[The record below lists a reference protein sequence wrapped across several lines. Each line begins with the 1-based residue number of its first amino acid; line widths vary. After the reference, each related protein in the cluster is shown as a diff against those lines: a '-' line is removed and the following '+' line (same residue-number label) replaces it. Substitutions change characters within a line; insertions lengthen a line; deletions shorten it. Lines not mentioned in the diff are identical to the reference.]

1 MDEMIIQSANEA
13 TRMAPV
19 RSSTNS
25 KLAEERLARKSVE
38 NNSQAEEK
46 KKSEEPSSK
55 SIETAVS
62 EINNYVEKFSTKISF
77 SIDAESER
85 PMIIVKDS
93 ETGEVIRQIPA
104 KELLSLSEKMEEI
117 AGIIFD
123 GRV

>member
-1 MDEMIIQSANEA
+1 MDEMIIQSATEA

-19 RSSTNS
+19 HSSTNS
-25 KLAEERLARKSVE
+25 KLAEERLARKNVE
-38 NNSQAEEK
+38 QKTQTDEK
-46 KKSEEPSSK
+46 KKSEEPSTK
-55 SIETAVS
+55 AVEEAVT

-77 SIDAESER
+77 SIDAKSKR

-93 ETGEVIRQIPA
+93 TTGDVIRQIPA

>member
-1 MDEMIIQSANEA
+1 MDEIIIQSASEA
-13 TRMAPV
+13 ARMAPV

-25 KLAEERLARKSVE
+25 KLAEERLARKNVE
-38 NNSQAEEK
+38 QNSQADEK
-46 KKSEEPSSK
+46 KKSDEPSK
-55 SIETAVS
+55 KAIEEAVV
-62 EINNYVEKFSTKISF
+62 EISNYVEKFSTKISF
-77 SIDAESER
+77 SFDEKTDR

-104 KELLSLSEKMEEI
+104 KELLSLSDKMEEI